1 MRTLIY
7 IPIIHTSAD
16 MGSLAE
22 EVTKRGIRD
31 LGSEIWSKHEE
42 TVLRFWDVI
51 IKYFDSLEV
60 SVFKIYQDGMVAEGE
75 IGQKIVEEGVRS
87 GSKNYEVIARLLQKG
102 SILIKTEDFCLVSKE
117 RDSLIKIMQGK
128 TAVEKLIA
136 IIKYKITKNRLLK
149 ERDRYIAGRI
159 AETLHQGERGIVF
172 IGAYHD
178 LKKRLPEDIK
188 IIEIKD
194 TERVREYQRLL
205 PFYHKHNKER
215 IKELGRYLIS
225 EIDIS

>member
-7 IPIIHTSAD
+7 VPVIHTSAD
-16 MGSLAE
+16 LGSLAE
-22 EVTKRGIRD
+22 DVAKRGKID
-31 LGSEIWSKHEE
+31 LGEEVWRQHEE
-42 TVLRFWDVI
+42 IVNGFWNVL

-60 SVFKIYQDGMVAEGE
+60 SGFKIYQDGMVAEGE
-75 IGQKIVEEGVRS
+75 VGQRIVEEGVRS
-87 GSKNYEVIARLLQKG
+87 GSKNYEVIARLIGKG
-102 SILIKTEDFCLVSKE
+102 AILVKTEDFSLVSKE
-117 RDSLIKIMQGK
+117 RDSLIKITQGK

-136 IIKYKITKNRLLK
+136 IIKYKIIKNRLLK

-205 PFYHKHNKER
+205 PFYHKHNKEG

>member
-7 IPIIHTSAD
+7 VPVIHTSAD
-16 MGSLAE
+16 LGSLAE
-22 EVTKRGIRD
+22 DVAKRGKID
-31 LGSEIWSKHEE
+31 LGEEVWRQHEE
-42 TVLRFWDVI
+42 IVNGFWNVL

-60 SVFKIYQDGMVAEGE
+60 SGFKIYQDGMVAEGE
-75 IGQKIVEEGVRS
+75 VGQRIVEEGVRS
-87 GSKNYEVIARLLQKG
+87 GSKNYEVIARLIEKG
-102 SILIKTEDFCLVSKE
+102 AILVKTEDFSLVSKE
-117 RDSLIKIMQGK
+117 RDSLIKITQGK
-128 TAVEKLIA
+128 IAVEKLIA
-136 IIKYKITKNRLLK
+136 IIKYKITKNRILK
-149 ERDRYIAGRI
+149 ERDRYIARRI
-159 AETLHQGERGIVF
+159 AETLHQGERGIIF

-194 TERVREYQRLL
+194 INKVREYQRLL

-215 IKELGRYLIS
+215 IKELDRYLIS

>member
-7 IPIIHTSAD
+7 VPIIHTSAD

-51 IKYFDSLEV
+51 IKYFDSIEV
-60 SVFKIYQDGMVAEGE
+60 SGFKLYQDGMVAEGE

-87 GSKNYEVIARLLQKG
+87 GSKNYEVIARLIEKG
-102 SILIKTEDFCLVSKE
+102 AILVKTEDFSLVSKE
-117 RDSLIKIMQGK
+117 RDSLI
-128 TAVEKLIA
+128 
-136 IIKYKITKNRLLK
+136 
-149 ERDRYIAGRI
+149 
-159 AETLHQGERGIVF
+159 
-172 IGAYHD
+172 
-178 LKKRLPEDIK
+178 
-188 IIEIKD
+188 EIKD
-194 TERVREYQRLL
+194 TERVRKYQRLL

>member
-7 IPIIHTSAD
+7 VPILHATA
-16 MGSLAE
+16 
-22 EVTKRGIRD
+22 D
-31 LGSEIWSKHEE
+31 LGSLSKEVMEHGIARLGKEVWAQHRE
-42 TVLRFWDVI
+42 TIAGFWRSVWEFFDGIDVTGM
-51 IKYFDSLEV
+51 
-60 SVFKIYQDGMVAEGE
+60 KIYQDGMVAEGE

-87 GSKNYEVIARLLQKG
+87 GSKNYEVIARLIEKG
-102 SILIKTEDFCLVSKE
+102 AILVKTEDFSLVSKE
-117 RDSLIKIMQGK
+117 RDSLIKITQGK

-136 IIKYKITKNRLLK
+136 IIKYKIIKNKLLK
-149 ERDRYIAGRI
+149 KRDRYIAGRI

-172 IGAYHD
+172 IGAYHE
-178 LKKRLPEDIK
+178 LKKRLSEDIK

-194 TERVREYQRLL
+194 TERVRKYQRLL